1 MLTFATHARLD
12 SWRPRRA
19 VARAA
24 LAAVVYAGLA
34 ASLVACTGD
43 DDDDN
48 ASAGTGDSDDGG
60 TCLAPLSLDCR
71 PTFEPATYDQIF
83 QDVLQPT
90 CGSSAS
96 GMQCHGKQG
105 MQAGLVL
112 ADHDQAYDS
121 LLGKLDGRARVVPG
135 KPECSILIMRL
146 ESNEKRFR
154 MPLNSDPLDEGL
166 RCAIRQWIAEGAEK

>member
-1 MLTFATHARLD
+1 MF
-12 SWRPRRA
+12 
-19 VARAA
+19 
-24 LAAVVYAGLA
+24 
-34 ASLVACTGD
+34 ASLAVSLAGCTGD

-60 TCLAPLSLDCR
+60 ECLAPLSLDCR

-83 QDVLQPT
+83 EDVLRPT

-96 GMQCHGKQG
+96 GTQCHGKQG

-121 LLGKLDGRARVVPG
+121 LLGTLDGRARVVPG
-135 KPECSILIMRL
+135 KPECSVLIMRL
-146 ESNEKRFR
+146 ESTEKRFR